1 MTVIKHAVD
10 SMADFVEFGNFKID
24 LNVTLETSNLSNFM
38 FAFP

>member
-24 LNVTLETSNLSNFM
+24 LNVTLEKYKWSNFL